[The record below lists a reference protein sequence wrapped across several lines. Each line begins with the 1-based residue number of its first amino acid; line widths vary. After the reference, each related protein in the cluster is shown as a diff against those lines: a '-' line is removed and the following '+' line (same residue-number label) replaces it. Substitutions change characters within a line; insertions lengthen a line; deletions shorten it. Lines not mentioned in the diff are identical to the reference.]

1 MGSKKGNDCVADE
14 IYEKL
19 KKTIIN
25 MDIEPGHPLTEN
37 ALAQSLG
44 VSRTPVREAL
54 HMLERDQ
61 LVERSHNK
69 GYIVR
74 GISEQDMQEIFEVRA
89 VLESWMTGK
98 AAEIISE
105 ENLEVMEA
113 CLDRAESLYRQGQIE
128 ESDEKSNEIHD
139 IIAFVVNNRWGSRTI
154 DMLSTFTMSYKK
166 LASKQEGQIERA
178 LEEHRN
184 ILAALRAHDSELASQ
199 RMVEHIRN
207 SQKAIQKACQNR
219 TYSFHKYE

>member
-19 KKTIIN
+19 KKTIIY

-69 GYIVR
+69 GYVVR

-89 VLESWMTGK
+89 VLESWMTEK

-105 ENLEVMEA
+105 ENLEVMED
-113 CLDRAESLYRQGQIE
+113 CLNKAESLYQQGQIE

-154 DMLSTFTMSYKK
+154 DTLSTFTISYKK

-184 ILAALRAHDSELASQ
+184 ILEALRAHDSELASQ
-199 RMVEHIRN
+199 RMIEHIRN

-219 TYSFHKYE
+219 TYSFHKYK

>member
-61 LVERSHNK
+61 LVERNHNK
-69 GYIVR
+69 GYVVR
-74 GISEQDMQEIFEVRA
+74 GISEQDMQEIFEVRV
-89 VLESWMTGK
+89 VLESWMAGK

-113 CLDRAESLYRQGQIE
+113 CLDRAESLYQQGLIE
-128 ESDEKSNEIHD
+128 ESDEISNEIHD
-139 IIAFVVNNRWGSRTI
+139 IIAFVVNNRWGSRTL
-154 DMLSTFTMSYKK
+154 DMLSTFTISYKK
-166 LASKQEGQIERA
+166 LASKQEGQIKRA
-178 LEEHRN
+178 FEEHRN
-184 ILAALRAHDSELASQ
+184 ILAALRGHDPELASQ

-219 TYSFHKYE
+219 TYSFQKYE